1 MTARA
6 SKKKMLLLFRRSGD
20 AHEPFHV
27 GELCSE
33 ISGPVERN
41 IRFAL
46 PFSDGHQDI
55 GIRGVVFDSS
65 YGEPISTWHKSVRRK
80 TVEPPS
86 VADDR
91 NRDRAPCRLG
101 TD

>member
-6 SKKKMLLLFRRSGD
+6 SQKEMLLLFRRSRD

-33 ISGPVERN
+33 ISGPVEPN
-41 IRFAL
+41 IGFSL
-46 PFSDGHQDI
+46 PFSDDRHDI
-55 GIRGVVFDSS
+55 GIRGVVSDGS
-65 YGEPISTWHKSVRRK
+65 YGQPISTGDESVRRK
-80 TVEPPS
+80 TIPPLR

-91 NRDRAPCRLG
+91 NRDRTTCRLG
-101 TD
+101 AD